1 MKNRG
6 ACALTRAGG
15 SLYTIKLKSAFREP
29 DLSLW
34 GSDPVP
40 LSKIGT
46 HLLAS
51 LGTKGRNGNS
61 LACLRNAGSHSAESY
76 CSINLVVTEGNSV
89 LGPDLVEKV
98 VMLRMNQGFTEMMR
112 REYPQAL
119 NLKYPKLGTVVSP
132 EDNVEDPE
140 PSDKAP
146 LRDCDME

>member
-1 MKNRG
+1 M
-6 ACALTRAGG
+6 
-15 SLYTIKLKSAFREP
+15 
-29 DLSLW
+29 
-34 GSDPVP
+34 
-40 LSKIGT
+40 
-46 HLLAS
+46 LAS

-98 VMLRMNQGFTEMMR
+98 VMLRMNQGFIEMMR

-119 NLKYPKLGTVVSP
+119 GLKYPKFWTIVSP
-132 EDNVEDPE
+132 QDNVEDPE